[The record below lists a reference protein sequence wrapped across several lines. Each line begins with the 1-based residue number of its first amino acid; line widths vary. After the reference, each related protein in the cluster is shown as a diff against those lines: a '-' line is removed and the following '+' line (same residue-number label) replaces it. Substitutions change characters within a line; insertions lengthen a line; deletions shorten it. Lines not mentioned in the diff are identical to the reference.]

1 MVGAYRRSSR
11 ILRTTPRNL
20 DKGSPFLRARIF
32 WWANVTGAHT
42 GLEASLGEVLRYARD
57 GVAFFRRA
65 GEVAADPRV
74 RLAFERLAHE
84 RQSSLDD
91 LEKSIKNGGLRLAP
105 PPGTGPYPFAAVA
118 KVECYVCGYASEEI
132 PTMCPRCGAARYA
145 FEREFGRAK
154 PWEIAVE
161 SARVGVAALE
171 AALKEAEAPLR
182 STLGAVL
189 ERERT
194 LLRESE
200 RELAAARA

>member
-1 MVGAYRRSSR
+1 M
-11 ILRTTPRNL
+11 
-20 DKGSPFLRARIF
+20 
-32 WWANVTGAHT
+32 
-42 GLEASLGEVLRYARD
+42 EASLGEALRYARE

-74 RLAFERLAHE
+74 RLAFERLA
-84 RQSSLDD
+84 RQRQTSFDD
-91 LEKSIKNGGLRLAP
+91 LGKSIKNGGLRLP
-105 PPGTGPYPFAAVA
+105 PPGGTGPYPFSAVA
-118 KVECYVCGYASEEI
+118 KVECYVCGYASEAI

-145 FEREFGRAK
+145 FEKEFGRAK

-161 SARVGVAALE
+161 SARIGIAALE
-171 AALKEAEAPLR
+171 AALKEAEPPLR
-182 STLGAVL
+182 SALGAVL

>member
-1 MVGAYRRSSR
+1 M
-11 ILRTTPRNL
+11 
-20 DKGSPFLRARIF
+20 
-32 WWANVTGAHT
+32 TGGHT

-84 RQSSLDD
+84 RRVSLDD
-91 LEKSIKNGGLRLAP
+91 LEKSIRNAGLRLAP
-105 PPGTGPYPFAAVA
+105 PRGTGPYPFAAVA
-118 KVECYVCGYASEEI
+118 KVECYVCGYSSEEI

-145 FEREFGRAK
+145 FEKEFARTK

-161 SARVGVAALE
+161 SVRIGVVALE
-171 AALKEAEAPLR
+171 AALKQAEAPLR
-182 STLGAVL
+182 SALGAVL